1 VGKRGGE
8 RLMVDV
14 CECAA
19 NWRVELTNM
28 LTGAIEHMIVPISFE
43 FETAFLEAGRG
54 TITFNRR
61 GTSDSL
67 DEGYVSAND
76 VFPGATGIF
85 FQRIAGGAAT
95 PHAPVNMFG
104 GFIETVQGN
113 SDGTVTLGFAEMQK
127 YLDYRLIRSDLVF
140 TGVNQNAIAQNLVNY
155 ARGTNA
161 LGGSTDP
168 APSLGIPLVGGN
180 GVTAFN
186 RDRTYLAVDRPVIGD
201 MIKQLIGVE
210 DGPVYELIHT
220 RETTPIV
227 GLTDNWW
234 SEMFF
239 LDELVQPSPAKFIS
253 WHHVTDLLLNL
264 DGNGIANQIDAFG
277 DPEEDGTPRI
287 STANSPTAFLPRFD
301 AAPAFSGVTNLITLG
316 QHASGYQLDHMDPS
330 LNLQLNFTGLDYGT
344 AAGDPTLSLDD
355 LVPGRNV
362 NIDIESPNWTIKGG
376 PDMPAEGTHIPSIGR
391 VSVSVGQEGPEQVTA
406 QIIVD
411 SYPGNM
417 LSAQPIDCVDC

>member
-1 VGKRGGE
+1 
-8 RLMVDV
+8 MVDV

-19 NWRVELTNM
+19 NWRVELTDL
-28 LTGAIEHMIVPISFE
+28 LTGAIEHLIVPVSFE
-43 FETAFLEAGRG
+43 FETTFLEAGRG

-61 GTSDSL
+61 GETDTL
-67 DEGYVSAND
+67 EAGYVSAND
-76 VFPGATGIF
+76 MFPGATGIF

-95 PHAPVNMFG
+95 PHEPVNMFG
-104 GFIETVQGN
+104 GFIETMQGN
-113 SDGTVTLGFAEMQK
+113 SDGTVTLGFAELQK

-140 TGVNQNAIAQNLVNY
+140 TADQQTTIASNLVLY
-155 ARGTNA
+155 ARGENID
-161 LGGSTDP
+161 GGSVDP
-168 APSLGIPLVGGN
+168 APALGIPLIGGA
-180 GVTAFN
+180 GGSAFT

-210 DGPVYELIHT
+210 DGPVYEMQHH

-227 GLTDNWW
+227 GLTENWW
-234 SEMFF
+234 TEMGFF
-239 LDELVQPSPAKFIS
+239 DELTQPSPAKFIT
-253 WHHVTDLLLNL
+253 WHHVTDLTLNV
-264 DGNGIANQIDAFG
+264 DGNGMANQIDAFG
-277 DPEEDGTPRI
+277 DPEPDGTPRI
-287 STANSPTAFLPRFD
+287 STADSATSFLARFD

-316 QHASGYQLDHMDPS
+316 QHASGYQRDHMDPA

-344 AAGDPTLSLDD
+344 AAGDSTLSIDD

-362 NIDIESPNWTIKGG
+362 NIDIQSPNWTIDGG
-376 PDMPAEGTHIPSIGR
+376 PDMPGSGTHIPSIGR
-391 VSVSVGQEGPEQVTA
+391 VSVAVGQEGAEQVTV